1 MPFKPNYRMQRA
13 DRQLAKQNKLQKK
26 LQRRA
31 EKGPDSDVPDQ
42 DSPNPGGIVETSG
55 VDQLETKETGLPT

>member
-1 MPFKPNYRMQRA
+1 MPFKPNYRLHRA

-31 EKGPDSDVPDQ
+31 ERGTDPNTPDQ
-42 DSPNPGGIVETSG
+42 DSVVVEVSG
-55 VDQLETKETGLPT
+55 VDQLETEETGLPS

>member
-1 MPFKPNYRMQRA
+1 MPFKPNYRLQRA

-31 EKGPDSDVPDQ
+31 ERGPDPDAPDQ
-42 DSPNPGGIVETSG
+42 DSVAVDASGG
-55 VDQLETKETGLPT
+55 DQLETKETGLPS